1 MVFLRFILLSILFS
15 LCICASADNNSNY
28 QNDKITETK
37 SDISALDKWEAG
49 TIVSEKSIEKYGIE
63 RCFVIEKISDA
74 IFGRMYNKSYK
85 TNCSVSRSDLRYI
98 KILHRNIN
106 GDILLQTYS

>member
-15 LCICASADNNSNY
+15 LCICAYADNNSNY

-49 TIVSEKSIEKYGIE
+49 TIVSEKSIEKVGAELIKAYEKAIE
-63 RCFVIEKISDA
+63 ICSLRNGKNPEK
-74 IFGRMYNKSYK
+74 NE
-85 TNCSVSRSDLRYI
+85 NQV
-98 KILHRNIN
+98 
-106 GDILLQTYS
+106 Q